1 MITNK
6 KKELARRRAERSLP
20 PLTPE
25 EQSEWDQLRQY
36 REKAIKESGAKL
48 AEHLMAFNDGVI
60 AIIITIVVLEIAA
73 PLSKSA
79 YQDFFSQILIYLISF
94 FVVANFWY
102 EIHHAFSFHI
112 MQAGKMTMVCDFAF
126 LASLSLIPVMTKWI
140 MGDLSV
146 LSVVSYGVVY
156 FLVQIFELAT
166 EMVGMRSSLPHIK
179 TYRKIWGRLSWL
191 RFLWLLLLNLAFILI
206 SFVNP
211 RLGMILYLAFPIIN
225 FVTPDNRG
233 QRARKGDKKS

>member
-6 KKELARRRAERSLP
+6 KKELARKWAERSLP
-20 PLTPE
+20 PLSPE

-36 REKAIKESGAKL
+36 REKAVKESGAKL
-48 AEHLMAFNDGVI
+48 SEHLMTFNDGVI

-79 YQDFFSQILIYLISF
+79 YQDFFSQIFIYLISF

-102 EIHHAFSFHI
+102 EIHYAFSFHI
-112 MQAGKMTMVCDFAF
+112 MRAGKITMVCDFAF
-126 LASLSLIPVMTKWI
+126 LASLSLIPLMTKWI

-146 LSVVSYGVVY
+146 LSVVCYGIVY

-179 TYRKIWGRLSWL
+179 TFRFIWL
-191 RFLWLLLLNLAFILI
+191 FLLNLVFILI
-206 SFVNP
+206 SFVQP

-225 FVTPDNRG
+225 FVTPDNRS
-233 QRARKGDKKS
+233 QRARKGDK

>member
-6 KKELARRRAERSLP
+6 KKELARKWAERSLP
-20 PLTPE
+20 PLSPE

-36 REKAIKESGAKL
+36 REKAVKESGAKL
-48 AEHLMAFNDGVI
+48 SEHLMTFNDGVI
-60 AIIITIVVLEIAA
+60 AIVVLEIAA

-79 YQDFFSQILIYLISF
+79 YQDFFSQIFIYLISF

-102 EIHHAFSFHI
+102 EIHYAFSFHI
-112 MQAGKMTMVCDFAF
+112 MRAGKMTMVCDFAF

-140 MGDLSV
+140 MEDLSV
-146 LSVVSYGVVY
+146 LSVVCYGIVY

-179 TYRKIWGRLSWL
+179 TFRKLWGLVSWL
-191 RFLWLLLLNLAFILI
+191 RFIWLFLLNLVFILI
-206 SFVNP
+206 SFVQP

-225 FVTPDNRG
+225 FVTPDNRS
-233 QRARKGDKKS
+233 QRARKGDK

>member
-1 MITNK
+1 MITNIK
-6 KKELARRRAERSLP
+6 KKLARKRSLQ
-20 PLTPE
+20 PLSPE

-48 AEHLMAFNDGVI
+48 AEHVMTFNDGVI
-60 AIIITIVVLEIAA
+60 AIIITIVLVEIAD

-79 YQDFFSQILIYLISF
+79 YQDFFSQIFIYLISF

-102 EIHHAFSFHI
+102 EIHYTFSFHI
-112 MQAGKMTMVCDFAF
+112 MRAGKMTMVCDFAF

-146 LSVVSYGVVY
+146 LSVVCYGIVY

-166 EMVGMRSSLPHIK
+166 EIVGDAELTAAYQDLPEVL
-179 TYRKIWGRLSWL
+179 GSV
-191 RFLWLLLLNLAFILI
+191 FLAELHLALPAQFGLYFDIFRP
-206 SFVNP
+206 SKVGDDFVSGLPNHQ
-211 RLGMILYLAFPIIN
+211 LCH
-225 FVTPDNRG
+225 
-233 QRARKGDKKS
+233 AR